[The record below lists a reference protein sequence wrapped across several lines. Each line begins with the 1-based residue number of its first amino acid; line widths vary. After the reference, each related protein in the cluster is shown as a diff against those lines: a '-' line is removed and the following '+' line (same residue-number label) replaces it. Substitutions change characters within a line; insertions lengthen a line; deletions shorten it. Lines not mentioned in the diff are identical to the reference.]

1 MPCPQNAKPRQK
13 QDSCRRKRD
22 FRWQL
27 HDLYMVAAMLGGRRA
42 DGAAGLH
49 FDPQVR

>member
-1 MPCPQNAKPRQK
+1 MG
-13 QDSCRRKRD
+13 
-22 FRWQL
+22 
-27 HDLYMVAAMLGGRRA
+27 AAMLGGRRA